1 MKKTLSGWQDE
12 FSMDDIENWCG
23 NHNLQWKRNI
33 RDRIKQKKYSSVL
46 DVGAGTC
53 SEYYGFKNDN
63 YEISYTAT
71 DITQKYVEYSRNKGI
86 HIVQSD
92 MENMPFD
99 DESFDC
105 CICSDVM
112 THQLDYRKSIIELL
126 RVAKKE
132 VIITFFKPF
141 LEDTIFGKQVIFTV
155 PSSAP
160 EGSIQLANNGPIY
173 PTGQKIQFP
182 PYAHT
187 SGNYGLV
194 EVLTQTGY
202 FSIYEER
209 VLNQNKEP
217 IIIYSFFNKAKLKE
231 FLDTLDILYTF
242 KNQKENPEKINLYLE
257 KKSS

>member
-1 MKKTLSGWQDE
+1 MKKTLSGWEDV
-12 FSMDDIENWCG
+12 FSIDDIVRWCG
-23 NHNLQWKRNI
+23 NYDAQWKRDI
-33 RDRIKQKKYSSVL
+33 RNRIKQKEHSSVL
-46 DVGAGTC
+46 DVGAGCC

-86 HIVQSD
+86 DIVWSD
-92 MENMPFD
+92 MECMPFD

-105 CICSDVM
+105 CLCTDVM
-112 THQLDYRKSIIELL
+112 THQINYRKSIIELL

-141 LEDTIFGKQVIFTV
+141 LEDAIFGKQVI
-155 PSSAP
+155 
-160 EGSIQLANNGPIY
+160 Y
-173 PTGQKIQFP
+173 RTGEKIQFP

-194 EVLTQTGY
+194 EVPTQTGF

-209 VLNQNKEP
+209 VLNQDMEP
-217 IIIYSFFNKAKLKE
+217 VCIYSFFNRAKLKE
-231 FLDTLDILYTF
+231 FLDTLDVLYTF
-242 KNQKENPEKINLYLE
+242 EKQKENPEKTNLYLE
-257 KKSS
+257 KKKS